1 MGQLVLLMANMA
13 VMIAL
18 LMPLEVKGASLEDR
32 AVEEMKLVNV
42 ADREMTQFWDTF
54 NANWDAYKDDKVK
67 NPNRV
72 CTDHVKLLEELEEIK
87 IQNGLVISAI
97 EALKAQLTQIRVILE
112 NAEWGDHSGLHCK
125 ETPDEPICVALAA
138 LDKEADQ
145 AETKANGEKDL
156 VLAEIT
162 RVKTYDCN
170 CVWEQWAGKWSAC
183 SKTCEEGTKKQTRE
197 ILWQKRNKGQD
208 CNPADGVESAPCND
222 GCCPV
227 NCVWDDW
234 KPWGDCPNVCSAE
247 TQYMLRTR
255 EKKVS
260 MECAE
265 RGGKECEGSPN
276 ERKECK
282 ILEVWDGKI
291 AALVTKHNNLKSQI
305 ALYKE
310 KLCDPN
316 PCANGGTC
324 KEGVCTCA
332 AEYEGHHCKTPKEK
346 KESANKDFV
355 LMDVRD
361 HEGVIIYECPK
372 GHAVEEAVCEMACTA
387 LKFRYGGPDKSPSSR
402 PGCAAYPKHRSCHYN
417 RWINPDKQMIEAD
430 CTKSGVCSQNICSTG
445 GP

>member
-54 NANWDAYKDDKVK
+54 NTNWDAYKDDKVK

-138 LDKEADQ
+138 LDKQADQ

-324 KEGVCTCA
+324 NEGVCTCA
-332 AEYEGHHCKTPKEK
+332 AEFEGHHCKTPKEK
-346 KESANKDFV
+346 KVSASVEPGQPKIVAKEEVKRSQVAAGVGCETIKDRYTCLTSLDGRSAKFKHYGLTFNGQKCVWCHGKKCDRTGNLCEPENWMSQHHGKGGELISTIV
-355 LMDVRD
+355 L
-361 HEGVIIYECPK
+361 
-372 GHAVEEAVCEMACTA
+372 
-387 LKFRYGGPDKSPSSR
+387 
-402 PGCAAYPKHRSCHYN
+402 
-417 RWINPDKQMIEAD
+417 
-430 CTKSGVCSQNICSTG
+430 
-445 GP
+445 

>member
-54 NANWDAYKDDKVK
+54 NTNWDAYKDDKVK

-72 CTDHVKLLEELEEIK
+72 CTDHVKLLEELDEIK

-97 EALKAQLTQIRVILE
+97 EAMKVQLTQIRSILE

-125 ETPDEPICVALAA
+125 DTPDEPICVALAA

-156 VLAEIT
+156 VLAEIAM
-162 RVKTYDCN
+162 VKTKDCN

-316 PCANGGTC
+316 PCANGGSC
-324 KEGVCTCA
+324 NEGVCTCA
-332 AEYEGHHCKTPKEK
+332 AEFEGHHCKTPKEK
-346 KESANKDFV
+346 KESAEGDFV
-355 LMDVRD
+355 QMP
-361 HEGVIIYECPK
+361 GACPP
-372 GHAVEEAVCEMACTA
+372 GQAVEEPDCERACTA
-387 LKFRYGGPDKSPSSR
+387 LEFNYLSAGHHNDSP
-402 PGCAAYPKHRSCHYN
+402 PGCAVYTKEWKGRCYFNTN
-417 RWINPDKQMIEAD
+417 RNPDWEMIEAS
-430 CTKSGVCSQNICSTG
+430 CTHEGFCSESICSTG
-445 GP
+445 